1 MWIDGWTCVKQI
13 TSTKTLF
20 QFSVHFVIL
29 PLMNFSQLLLLL
41 PGDPLHLQPQPRS
54 NFWHF
59 HLHPAVLFLCQ
70 HQPVGKLL
78 PDHLRQAAAL
88 IRQLVP
94 GLKRQ
99 VQEQSVL
106 FLYGV
111 DIWVD
116 FNVFR
121 DWLLTW
127 VMSLV
132 SCSLCLSSALSLISS
147 SSISICCFL
156 SSCCFSTADLSER
169 SSSLSS
175 DSYLSLTRFT
185 LWIVSISG

>member
-1 MWIDGWTCVKQI
+1 
-13 TSTKTLF
+13 
-20 QFSVHFVIL
+20 
-29 PLMNFSQLLLLL
+29 MNFSQLLLLL

-78 PDHLRQAAAL
+78 PDHLRQAVTL

-94 GLKRQ
+94 GLKFK
-99 VQEQSVL
+99 SCFI

-121 DWLLTW
+121 DLLLTW

-132 SCSLCLSSALSLISS
+132 SCSFCLSRAWSLITSA
-147 SSISICCFL
+147 SISICCFL
-156 SSCCFSTADLSER
+156 SSCCFSTADLSEC

-185 LWIVSISG
+185 LWIVSIGG